1 MFVQKSIKFFF
12 FFLSFCIVSCIDKEE
27 ERIMGIISEWKGKSI
42 CFPSNSYFTR
52 TISDTIHW
60 PLNNVQYKILSYA
73 DSVGCMSCK
82 LQLPSWKNF
91 IEQLD
96 SICQDKATVLLF
108 LHPKKVKDIRPIL
121 INNNFDYPVCIDV
134 NDSLNKLNH
143 FPSEME
149 FQTFLLDKDNKVLAI
164 GNPVLNPGVKELYLK
179 IIQGKP
185 LQDEDKKK
193 QVQTTTTLSL
203 GKFPWQEEQQAT
215 FTLKNTGDEL
225 LVIHDVVTS
234 CGCLEVDYSKEPV
247 RPGKEAIL
255 HLTYKADYAG
265 YVNKSV
271 QVYCNAAGS
280 PIKFRVK
287 GEAE

>member
-1 MFVQKSIKFFF
+1 MMKI
-12 FFLSFCIVSCIDKEE
+12 FLLLLVLCMVSCGRQAMDAQFIVREWTGKE
-27 ERIMGIISEWKGKSI
+27 ILFPQNSVFTIGGKDTVEMSHS
-42 CFPSNSYFTR
+42 FP
-52 TISDTIHW
+52 
-60 PLNNVQYKILSYA
+60 YKVLSYI
-73 DSVGCMSCK
+73 DPNGCLSCK
-82 LQLPSWKNF
+82 LQLSEWKQF
-91 IEQLD
+91 VKYLD
-96 SICQDKATVLLF
+96 YLKIDSVQCLFYSAPQNKASLLHEF
-108 LHPKKVKDIRPIL
+108 EVNLFH
-121 INNNFDYPVCIDV
+121 YPVCIDER
-134 NDSLNKLNH
+134 DSLNKLNH

-185 LQDEDKKK
+185 LQDEGEKK
-193 QVQTTTTLSL
+193 QVQTTVSLDTTTLSL

-234 CGCLEVDYSKEPV
+234 CGCLQVDYSQEPV
-247 RPGKEAIL
+247 RPGKEAVL

-265 YVNKSV
+265 YVSKTV
-271 QVYCNAAGS
+271 QVYCNAKGS
-280 PIKFRVK
+280 PVKFWVE

>member
-1 MFVQKSIKFFF
+1 MREEN
-12 FFLSFCIVSCIDKEE
+12 FL
-27 ERIMGIISEWKGKSI
+27 
-42 CFPSNSYFTR
+42 
-52 TISDTIHW
+52 
-60 PLNNVQYKILSYA
+60 
-73 DSVGCMSCK
+73 
-82 LQLPSWKNF
+82 
-91 IEQLD
+91 
-96 SICQDKATVLLF
+96 
-108 LHPKKVKDIRPIL
+108 
-121 INNNFDYPVCIDV
+121 YPVCFDDK
-134 NDSLNKLNH
+134 DSLNKLNH
-143 FPSEME
+143 FPTDMN
-149 FQTFLLDKDNKVLAI
+149 FQTFLLDRHNKVLAV
-164 GNPVLNPGVKELYLK
+164 GNPAYNPQVRTFYLK

-185 LQDEDKKK
+185 LQDKDKKK
-193 QVQTTTTLSL
+193 QVQTTVSLDTTTLSL

-234 CGCLEVDYSKEPV
+234 CGCLEVDYSPEPV

-265 YVNKSV
+265 YVSKTV

>member
-1 MFVQKSIKFFF
+1 MI
-12 FFLSFCIVSCIDKEE
+12 LYSCINPDKSK
-27 ERIMGIISEWKGKSI
+27 IQHLYSEWEGKEI
-42 CFPSNSYFTR
+42 CFPSTMDFITFT
-52 TISDTIHW
+52 TDDK
-60 PLNNVQYKILSYA
+60 VQYSWKNASYKILSYV
-73 DSVGCMSCK
+73 DSLGCMSCK
-82 LQLPSWKNF
+82 LQLPFWESF
-91 IEQLD
+91 IDQVD
-96 SICQDKATVLLF
+96 SLCDDNVSVLLVM
-108 LHPKKVKDIRPIL
+108 HPKDIKELRFL
-121 INNNFDYPVCIDV
+121 LKRDRFDYPVCIDRK
-134 NDSLNKLNH
+134 DSLNKLNH

-185 LQDEDKKK
+185 LQDKDKKK
-193 QVQTTTTLSL
+193 QVQTTVSLDTTTLSL

-234 CGCLEVDYSKEPV
+234 CGCLEVDYSPEPV
-247 RPGKEAIL
+247 RPGKEAVL

-265 YVNKSV
+265 YVSKSV